1 MAYNLARAL
10 PFSQNPSVTN
20 LIGFRPGESV
30 GNWRD
35 SNEGLGF
42 GFYPFDANAAL
53 VPASLRATQAL
64 LNAGLVSNIG
74 TSAIEVGRVADIW
87 ETHAPLLFT
96 VTVDAATS
104 ESRLKEFIKET
115 NLSDTLLTRP
125 QATLNDGKDLLY
137 YALSLKDDGTPVEV
151 MNSDMGFNLIYGS
164 NVSQEFLQRVI
175 DALQPYPRGNLT
187 FCDEKLEAETSC
199 CIIGLLTNVGMVV
212 SNPAYSSN
220 RSIVN
225 VLDRTAYHG
234 TVVWYATWALYHS
247 PYNGN

>member
-42 GFYPFDANAAL
+42 GFYPFDVNAAL

-64 LNAGLVSNIG
+64 INAGLVSNIG

-87 ETHAPLLFT
+87 ETHAPGLFT

-175 DALQPYPRGNLT
+175 DALQPYPQGNRS
-187 FCDEKLEAETSC
+187 FCD
-199 CIIGLLTNVGMVV
+199 
-212 SNPAYSSN
+212 
-220 RSIVN
+220 
-225 VLDRTAYHG
+225 
-234 TVVWYATWALYHS
+234 
-247 PYNGN
+247 